1 MIPRIR
7 AHCETI
13 REVLSLVWS
22 EASSFVKARLL
33 LSLLL
38 LIVMSLLT
46 ALGPLALARLVDSFA
61 NKSTVPA
68 LSMTVLAVLYVL
80 SQWFARSIG
89 EIRGLVY
96 ARAERRMFRTLS
108 ERLFSHVM
116 RLPLRFHLE
125 RQTGAI
131 NQTLE
136 NGLQG
141 YQMIVHHLVF
151 TFLLLVV
158 ELGTTSAIL
167 IGLKQTVFFILFAAA
182 LLCYAV
188 AFGIAAFR
196 VANAASSASSAHID
210 ASASMT
216 DGVINYETVKYF
228 AAEAIVQER
237 VSLALVR
244 TEQEWVD
251 FYRRYAMNGLV
262 VAAIFGGFLL
272 ATILYASHQVRIGQ
286 LTLGGFVLVNTY
298 MLQLVHPVEALGYA
312 MQAFSQGISMLEK
325 MLELLHQ
332 QPELQQQSDSSFTS
346 GPGELRFENVSLSYR
361 SDRAVLKHLSFVVPP
376 GKTIGIVGASGGGK
390 STIVRLLVRML
401 EPNEGRVLLDGQP
414 IAELSLDKLRQA
426 IAVVPQ
432 DTVLFDDTIAYNI
445 GFGKAGSTALEI
457 EGAAKLAHLHD
468 FIARLPERYETRVGE
483 RGVKL
488 SGGER
493 QRISIARAALKNP
506 RIYVYDEATSSL
518 DSRTEQEILANL
530 REISKASTT
539 VVIAHRLS
547 TVVHADEIVVLE
559 SGSIVERGT
568 HASLLLAEGRY
579 AALWRAQQQGFVP
592 GAARVGM
599 ASG

>member
-1 MIPRIR
+1 MLAKIR
-7 AHCETI
+7 RHCGTVG
-13 REVLSLVWS
+13 EVLSLVWS
-22 EASSFVKARLL
+22 QASGFVKTRLL
-33 LSLLL
+33 ISLLL
-38 LIVMSLLT
+38 LAVMSLMT
-46 ALGPLALARLVDSFA
+46 ALGPLALSYVVDS
-61 NKSTVPA
+61 
-68 LSMTVLAVLYVL
+68 LAGKAGLYVF

-89 EIRGLVY
+89 EVRGLVY

-108 ERLFSHVM
+108 ERLFGHVM

-151 TFLLLVV
+151 TFLPLVV
-158 ELGTTSAIL
+158 ELGTTSAVL
-167 IGLKQTVFFILFAAA
+167 ISLRQPVFFILFAGA
-182 LLCYAV
+182 LICYAI

-196 VANAASSASSAHID
+196 VANAASTASSAHIS

-237 VSLALVR
+237 VSRALIQ
-244 TEQEWVD
+244 TEREWVS
-251 FYRRYAMNGLV
+251 FYRQYAVNGLA
-262 VAAIFGGFLL
+262 VATIFGAFLF
-272 ATILYASHQVRIGQ
+272 ATVLYAAHQVQAGL

-312 MQAFSQGISMLEK
+312 MQAFSQGIAMLEK

-332 QPELQQQSDSSFTS
+332 KPEERQESDSRRTN
-346 GPGELRFENVSLSYR
+346 GPGELCFEDVSLFYR
-361 SDRAVLKHLSFVVPP
+361 PDRAVLQHLNFTVLS
-376 GKTIGIVGASGGGK
+376 GRTLGIVGESGGGK

-401 EPNEGRVLLDGQP
+401 EPNSGRVLLDGQP
-414 IAELSLDKLRQA
+414 IAGLSLDKLRHA

-432 DTVLFDDTIAYNI
+432 DTVLFDDTLAYNI
-445 GFGKAGSTALEI
+445 GFGKAGSTRAEI
-457 EGAAKLAHLHD
+457 EAAAKLAHLHD
-468 FIARLPERYETRVGE
+468 FIMRLPERYETRVGE

-493 QRISIARAALKNP
+493 QRVSIARAALKNP

-518 DSRTEQEILANL
+518 DSRTEQEILDNL
-530 REISKASTT
+530 REISRSSTT
-539 VVIAHRLS
+539 LIIAHRLS

-559 SGSIVERGT
+559 GGSIVESGT
-568 HASLLLAEGRY
+568 HVRLLLENGRY
-579 AALWRAQQQGFVP
+579 AALWRAQQQGLV
-592 GAARVGM
+592 AH
-599 ASG
+599 SGRTGT